1 MATSMKELGIDRLPP
16 ADRIALALEISESLE
31 DARPPTRLTAEQRT
45 ELLRRDAELSSN
57 PEAALTWEQVRASVE
72 HQP

>member
-1 MATSMKELGIDRLPP
+1 MAMSMKELGIDRLPP
-16 ADRIALALEISESLE
+16 ADRIALALEIWESLE
-31 DARPPTRLTAEQRT
+31 DAQPPTRLTAEQRT

>member
-31 DARPPTRLTAEQRT
+31 DARPPTQLTTEQQT
-45 ELLRRDAELSSN
+45 ELLRRDAELTSN

>member
-1 MATSMKELGIDRLPP
+1 MAMSMKELGIDRLSP
-16 ADRIALALEISESLE
+16 ADRIALALEIWESLE
-31 DARPPTRLTAEQRT
+31 DARPPTQLTAEQQT
-45 ELLRRDAELSSN
+45 ELLRRDAELTSN